1 MSTGCRSGDGVELVL
16 EGIGV
21 ESSNR
26 RGCCGNGDGE
36 GDGEVIAEL
45 VTSNRFCGW
54 PS

>member
-1 MSTGCRSGDGVELVL
+1 MSTACRSGDGVEFVR

-26 RGCCGNGDGE
+26 RGCCGNGDGDGE
-36 GDGEVIAEL
+36 GEVIAEL
-45 VTSNRFCGW
+45 VTSSLFCAS